1 MTGSRRK
8 KKRAGRRGKM
18 KELTHISLFTGIGG
32 LDIAAEAAGF
42 TTIAQCEQAEFQN
55 NVLAKY
61 WKDVPRFPD
70 IKELTREVLYEKT
83 KQKEVTLITG
93 GFPCQ
98 PFSYAGKRRGF
109 DDERYLW
116 PEMFRVIRELSP
128 AWVLGENVAGFLN
141 MGLDKTVSDL
151 EEAGY
156 EVRTFVLP
164 ALSVGAWHERKRVF
178 VTGHLS
184 DSRCGHWDNGAHKC
198 DAWQDKEK
206 SPQKDQFDRK
216 NVVAGF
222 TDGGSLQSRNY
233 GTDRDGAAGAGNR
246 GAETSIYRAYQ
257 AGYEE
262 IPYQSGMGGM
272 ADGISMWMDG
282 HRIWDREPKKISRI
296 TEKEADWGARMASLG
311 NAVVPQQAYPILK
324 CIADLETGRCRQI
337 CGYGWHKSSKT
348 GGVMDW

>member
-1 MTGSRRK
+1 
-8 KKRAGRRGKM
+8 M

-55 NVLAKY
+55 HVLAKY

-83 KQKEVTLITG
+83 EQKEVTLITG

-116 PEMFRVIRELSP
+116 PEMLRVIRELSP
-128 AWVLGENVAGFLN
+128 TWVLGENVAGFLN
-141 MGLDKTVSDL
+141 MGLDKTVFDL

-156 EVRTFVLP
+156 EVRTCVLP
-164 ALSVGAWHERKRVF
+164 AISVGAWHERKRVF
-178 VTGHLS
+178 VTGYLP
-184 DSRCGHWDNGAHKC
+184 DSRCKHWDNGAHKC

-206 SPQKDQFDRK
+206 CPQENQCNGK

-222 TDGGSLQSRNY
+222 ADGNPLQPRNN

-246 GAETSIYRAYQ
+246 GTETAIYRAYQ

-262 IPYQSGMGGM
+262 IPDQSGMGGM

-282 HRIWDREPKKISRI
+282 HKIWDREPGKISRV
-296 TEKEADWGARMASLG
+296 TEKEADWGVRIASLG

-324 CIADLETGRCRQI
+324 CIADLETGRCREI
-337 CGYGWHKSSKT
+337 CGHRWNKSPAT